1 MKVVNPYASKTA
13 PLCCHDLCFGQM
25 CCLDEPALYSW
36 VQLQGCGY
44 VDGTAVSMDALKIG
58 LEAAMEKLRAIRIP
72 EEMCIS

>member
-1 MKVVNPYASKTA
+1 MY
-13 PLCCHDLCFGQM
+13 F
-25 CCLDEPALYSW
+25 W